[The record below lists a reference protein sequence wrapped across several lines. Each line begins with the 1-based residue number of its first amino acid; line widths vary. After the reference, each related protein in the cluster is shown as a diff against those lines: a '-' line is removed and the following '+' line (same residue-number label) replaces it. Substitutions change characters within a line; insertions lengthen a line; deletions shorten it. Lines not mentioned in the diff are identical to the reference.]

1 MKYYS
6 EVTKTLFDDEKALKE
21 AEAKV
26 EKERQ
31 EKEIAVK
38 KKADERT
45 ARAKEVEAAY
55 EAFCEA
61 QKVATEKRKAYQNLL
76 EAFLADYKQYH
87 ATIRSGSSLI
97 DDMLFDFF
105 RML

>member
-6 EVTKTLFDDEKALKE
+6 EVTKTLFDNEKALKE
-21 AEAKV
+21 AENKV
-26 EKERQ
+26 LKEREEKELA
-31 EKEIAVK
+31 EK
-38 KKADERT
+38 KKSDERA

-61 QKVATEKRKAYQNLL
+61 QKVATEKRKAYQKLL
-76 EAFLADYKQYH
+76 EAFLADYKQFH
-87 ATIRSGSSLI
+87 ATIRSSGSLI
-97 DDMLFDFF
+97 DDMFFDFF